1 MARYSVA
8 NWKNCA
14 TCEFWEGP
22 REVGAAPGTSVVEET
37 ARGKCTLHGSG
48 ATKYPTNTCVGWR
61 RWVELTVQ
69 V

>member
-1 MARYSVA
+1 MAKYSVT

-14 TCEFWEGP
+14 TCEFWNGP
-22 REVGAAPGTSVVEET
+22 RTSSHVRETSVVDES

-61 RWVELTVQ
+61 RWLELTAQ